1 MKWLMDTLG
10 VYEHD
15 IKCFRSRVELYREEL
30 QWLCSLGLQF
40 QSVANFGCNIGTE
53 TFALAWF
60 LNAREAVGL
69 DKDQRDI
76 AQALKTRH
84 DFQEHISGIK
94 KLAKFHSHELPQDF
108 RARLQSIITEYQDR
122 PVPNFDEGDMIG
134 RTSLPSN
141 HFDLA
146 YCKLVLNHI
155 ACNDGEQASH
165 NALLAIQEMIRVV
178 KPGGLVVAIE
188 PKTCSPDDNKPLNLH
203 PLFEQAGVV
212 PFQIPTNVVLPENK
226 NVYIYRKPGA
236 ASGPGQ
242 SDFQRGVR
250 SQLLTALEDRATASF
265 SGG

>member
-1 MKWLMDTLG
+1 MKWLMDTLASS
-10 VYEHD
+10 EHD

-40 QSVANFGCNIGTE
+40 QSVANFGCYIGTE

-69 DKDQRDI
+69 DKDSLHI
-76 AQALKTRH
+76 EQARSAVRH
-84 DFQEHISGIK
+84 FQEHIRGIE
-94 KLAKFHSHELPQDF
+94 KLATFYTHNLPQHCWT
-108 RARLQSIITEYQDR
+108 RLQGIITEYQDR
-122 PVPNFDEGDMIG
+122 SVPNFVEGDMIG
-134 RTSLPSN
+134 PTSLSSN

-212 PFQIPTNVVLPENK
+212 PLQIPTNVVLPGDK
-226 NVYIYRKPGA
+226 HVYIYYIYRKPGTP
-236 ASGPGQ
+236 SGPGQ
-242 SDFQRGVR
+242 SDFE
-250 SQLLTALEDRATASF
+250 S
-265 SGG
+265 